1 MKRTIPV
8 ELKDRCIELYQ
19 ETLDKDETDAI
30 AVRRIK
36 ELFQRESVDI
46 SERTIYR
53 YLQDWKRE
61 LSISSVI
68 ESYDVDLNR
77 PKFISED
84 VMERLYKRFVQ
95 ADEQQKTDQRSIIQ
109 WADNLAKYIEMVT
122 KIEVLMSKK
131 KTTSSSQED
140 TAKIVMIGVEKEANG
155 K

>member
-8 ELKDRCIELYQ
+8 ELKDKCVELYQ
-19 ETLDKDETDAI
+19 EVLDRDETDI
-30 AVRRIK
+30 VAVRRIK
-36 ELFQRESVDI
+36 DLFKEEGEDI

-53 YLQDWKRE
+53 YLQDWKKE
-61 LSISSVI
+61 LSISSVV

-84 VMERLYKRFVQ
+84 VMERMYKRFIK
-95 ADEQQKTDQRSIIQ
+95 ADDNEKSDQRTIIQ

-131 KTTSSSQED
+131 KTTSSNGEES
-140 TAKIVMIGVEKEANG
+140 AKIIMVKSVSEE
-155 K
+155 